1 MPLILYMYW
10 IITKTYNRL
19 TMGQTMEGNRIIVL
33 SSIFLIC
40 LCFLCSYVYFDLKE
54 KKSERIKQLIEE
66 AEFSLSNVN
75 KDK

>member
-1 MPLILYMYW
+1 
-10 IITKTYNRL
+10 
-19 TMGQTMEGNRIIVL
+19 MEGNRIIVL

-40 LCFLCSYVYFDLKE
+40 LCFLCSYIYFDLKE

>member
-1 MPLILYMYW
+1 
-10 IITKTYNRL
+10 
-19 TMGQTMEGNRIIVL
+19 MGQTMEGNRIIVL

-40 LCFLCSYVYFDLKE
+40 ICFLCSYDYFDLKE
-54 KKSERIKQLIEE
+54 KKSERIKKLIQE